1 MFLPVT
7 AQMIVS
13 ITEIVRQVVSVPEI
27 IRVSQIVSIPEIV
40 RVPPYVISIPE
51 LRSDGSLVPN
61 AGDSRVSA
69 IRDWRDTITL
79 RDTCYRIWA
88 GTRDR
93 SSTRINRPPVGE
105 RW

>member
-13 ITEIVRQVVSVPEI
+13 ITEIVPKIVSVPEI
-27 IRVSQIVSIPEIV
+27 VRVSQVVSIPETV
-40 RVPPYVISIPE
+40 RVPSYIISIRE
-51 LRSDGSLVPN
+51 LGSGVSLVPN
-61 AGDSRVSA
+61 ARDDWIFS
-69 IRDWRDTITL
+69 IRDWRDTIAL
-79 RDTCYRIWA
+79 WDTCYRVWT

-93 SSTRINRPPVGE
+93 RSINRPPVRE